1 MSLSLEGIGA
11 VLGQQ
16 LDYTQIVSVVPGGP
30 AFKSKKIFEK
40 DKVIAV
46 AQGDDGE
53 FVDVVGWRL
62 DEVVQ
67 KIRGPKGT
75 VVRLQT
81 LSKGDLS
88 ATPDTIR

>member
-30 AFKSKKIFEK
+30 AFKSKRIFEK

-67 KIRGPKGT
+67 KIRGLAQEKST
-75 VVRLQT
+75 QFLFQKLMSLRKLF
-81 LSKGDLS
+81 
-88 ATPDTIR
+88 